1 MSLLNIFRIIAKGAI
16 KYNFIMKIY
25 DVLIL
30 GAGASSLMC
39 ASNLDKKLSIA
50 AVETNSKIAQK
61 LKISGGSKC
70 NITNVHVSQNN
81 YDGDSDFIANIL
93 ESFSKDDLL
102 NYLLTNGVEPVI
114 RKERYYFCKDSS
126 DEIINI
132 FKNNTRHAEILL
144 GRDILEVKKSDD
156 IFDVKTSKG
165 VLRARNVVVATG
177 GKSYKELG
185 ASDIGLV
192 IAKSFGIK
200 VKEFT
205 PALVGLTVQKEQ
217 FWMKELSGLSCY
229 VNIKVDDKILK
240 EELLFAHKGI
250 SGPAVLSA
258 SLYWQKGNITI
269 DFLPE
274 CNILEL
280 IKGSKKQLS
289 SVIPLPKR
297 LSKAILEALN
307 VEDIECKKVTGEMRE
322 KLQKIHSYEFA
333 PAGNFGFS
341 KAEVCRGGVLTEELN
356 PYTMEA
362 LDVKNLYFIGE
373 VVDVTGELGGYN
385 FQWAFSSGYVCAKA
399 INNYFR

>member
-50 AVETNSKIAQK
+50 VIDVNSKIAQK

-81 YDGDSDFIANIL
+81 YDGDSEFIANIL
-93 ESFSKDDLL
+93 DNFSKEDLL
-102 NYLLTNGVEPVI
+102 NYLHVNGVEPVI

-132 FKNNTRHAEILL
+132 FKNNTRHVEILL

-165 VLRARNVVVATG
+165 ALRARNVVVATG

-185 ASDIGLV
+185 ASDIGLE

-258 SLYWQKGNITI
+258 SLYWQKGNIAI

-274 CNILEL
+274 TSILEL

-297 LSKAILEALN
+297 LSKAILEALH
-307 VEDIECKKVTGEMRE
+307 VEDVECKKVTNEIRE

-341 KAEVCRGGVLTEELN
+341 KAEVCRGGVLSEELN
-356 PYTMEA
+356 SYTMEA
-362 LDVKNLYFIGE
+362 LDVKGLYFIGE
-373 VVDVTGELGGYN
+373 VIDVTGELGGYN

-399 INNYFR
+399 INNQ

>member
-1 MSLLNIFRIIAKGAI
+1 MKNFYRIIAKGAI
-16 KYNFIMKIY
+16 KYNFAMKIY

-39 ASNLDKKLSIA
+39 ASNLDKKLSVAI
-50 AVETNSKIAQK
+50 VDVNNKIAQK

-70 NITNVHVSQNN
+70 NITNVEVTKNN
-81 YDGDSDFIANIL
+81 YDGDSEFISAVL
-93 ESFSKDDLL
+93 DSFSKEDLL
-102 NYLLTNGVEPVI
+102 NYLHINGVEPVV
-114 RKERYYFCKDSS
+114 RKERYYFCRESS
-126 DEIINI
+126 EEIINI
-132 FKNNTRHAEILL
+132 FKNSTAYADMLLNREILWVKKE
-144 GRDILEVKKSDD
+144 GDTFEVKTPKES
-156 IFDVKTSKG
+156 
-165 VLRARNVVVATG
+165 LRAKKVVVATG

-185 ASDIGLV
+185 ASDIGLG

-205 PALVGLTVQKEQ
+205 PALVGLTLQKEQ
-217 FWMKELSGLSCY
+217 FWMKELSGLSCP
-229 VNIKVDDKILK
+229 VSIKINGKTLK

-258 SLYWQKGNITI
+258 SLYWQKGNMAI

-274 CNILEL
+274 NNILEL
-280 IKGSKKQLS
+280 IKDSKKQLS

-297 LSKAILEALN
+297 LSKALLEALC
-307 VEDIECKKVTGEMRE
+307 VEDIECKKITADIKQ
-322 KLQKIHSYEFA
+322 KLEKIHNYEFA

-341 KAEVCRGGVLTEELN
+341 KAEVCRGGVMTDELN

-385 FQWAFSSGYVCAKA
+385 FQWAFSSGYVCAKG
-399 INNYFR
+399 ISES